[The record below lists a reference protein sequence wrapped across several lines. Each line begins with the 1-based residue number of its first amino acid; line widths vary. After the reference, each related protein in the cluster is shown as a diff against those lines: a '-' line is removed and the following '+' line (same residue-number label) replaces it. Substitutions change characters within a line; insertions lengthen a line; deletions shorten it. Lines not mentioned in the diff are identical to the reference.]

1 MVVYDYAYR
10 EIRKRY
16 LAPLTRYNIN
26 FRSLKNNNIKTILP
40 NFKSVQKHNNDYYL
54 YYNDDVLL
62 KGLLGDIE
70 LFFIKALLQKNDA
83 LICNSLDLSA
93 NWNIVTYY
101 YYSFF
106 YASLFLRFCFRGNIF
121 LEDKLRK
128 RIDFLIK
135 TILGEGCVPLDSNM
149 FYTVELKDNEY
160 VLRLSKSESNTHEVV
175 WKKLND
181 LLSEI
186 KMYSKERTDE
196 NTIINNIL
204 NINSKIGVTYPSKL
218 RNKVNYQPVF
228 GIESINKN
236 IHNVSQIE
244 NWGQYFL
251 MPSKGLSAGGS
262 IDSHSNA
269 MYSYAMY
276 IDSFCNNLMCEY
288 YEIQGKENGILKN
301 INKHREKKIVL
312 PELRMSF

>member
-10 EIRKRY
+10 EVKKRY
-16 LAPLTRYNIN
+16 LIPITSYNIN
-26 FRSLKNNNIKTILP
+26 FASLKNNNIKTILTR
-40 NFKSVQKHNNDYYL
+40 FRSVEKTDTSFLFYF
-54 YYNDDVLL
+54 DDDILL

-70 LFFIKALLQKNDA
+70 LFFIRALLQKNDA
-83 LICNSLDLSA
+83 LVCNSLDLSA

-106 YASLFLRFCFRGNIF
+106 YASLFLLFCFRGNIF

-128 RIDFLIK
+128 NIDSLIQ
-135 TILGEGCVPLDSNM
+135 TVIGEDSISLDSNM
-149 FYTVELKDNEY
+149 FYSVEMKNGEY
-160 VLRLSKSESNTHEVV
+160 VLRLSKSDSNTHEIV

-181 LLSEI
+181 LLMEI
-186 KMYSKERTDE
+186 KDYSHKNTDE
-196 NTIINNIL
+196 NTILNNII

-218 RNKVNYQPVF
+218 RNRVNYQPIY
-228 GIESINKN
+228 GIESINRN

-251 MPSKGLSAGGS
+251 MPSKGLTADGC
-262 IDSHSNA
+262 IDAHSNA
-269 MYSYAMY
+269 MYSYTMY
-276 IDSFCNNLMCEY
+276 IDAFCNNLMCEY

-301 INKHREKKIVL
+301 INKNREKKIVL
-312 PELRMSF
+312 PELRMTF